1 MDLMVIPMSTGE
13 YVLQIRSERFT
24 TDHRVDVPVRMLD
37 ELGLSR
43 DRARDVIARSV
54 DWFSDQG
61 EDLPAIVD
69 LGAAWDGEPDFRRFL
84 ADQLSDDGGV
94 GTSAAEARR

>member
-13 YVLQIRSERFT
+13 YVLQIRSERLT
-24 TDHRVDVPVRMLD
+24 TEHRVDVPVRLLD

-54 DWFSDQG
+54 DWFREQG
-61 EDLPAIVD
+61 EDLPALVD
-69 LGAAWDGEPDFRRFL
+69 LGVVWDGEPGFRRFL
-84 ADQLSDDGGV
+84 ADQLSADGGV
-94 GTSAAEARR
+94 GTPAADARS